1 MAGDVAAITLAM
13 LSAVPV
19 LAQDRAL
26 PLGQLRSG
34 STYMSADLKAMQ
46 ADDFA
51 NPAMLWVEKG
61 RKLWDAKAGS
71 ANKSCADCHGDASV
85 SMKGVAAR
93 YPVFDTSAK
102 RLLDLEGR
110 VLQCRGAR
118 QGAPAPAF
126 ESEELLSLSAH
137 VATQSRGVPLKVVI
151 VGPAAPHFERGRAL
165 YRQRIGQMN
174 LACMHCHDANA
185 GRRLLAETI
194 SQGQPNAYPAYR
206 LEWQTAGSL
215 QRRLRACYSG
225 VRAELPP
232 YGSPDLIDLSLYLA
246 WRGEGLTIESPG
258 VRR

>member
-1 MAGDVAAITLAM
+1 MLALAM
-13 LSAVPV
+13 LSAVPA
-19 LAQDRAL
+19 LAQDRAPL
-26 PLGQLRSG
+26 PGQLRSG

-61 RKLWDAKAGS
+61 RKLWGTKAGS
-71 ANKSCADCHGDASV
+71 ANKSCADCHGEASV

-93 YPVFDTSAK
+93 YPVFDVGEK

-110 VLQCRGAR
+110 ILQCRGAR

-246 WRGEGLTIESPG
+246 WRGEGLPIESPG